1 MVFSMPLPLLD
12 IRLRH
17 CAESTGSSSRTLFW
31 DDQPVLV
38 RGHGA
43 LRCLLFAVETSFQFY
58 DKFVAHTQR

>member
-1 MVFSMPLPLLD
+1 MVLSMPLPLLVLG
-12 IRLRH
+12 LRH

-43 LRCLLFAVETSFQFY
+43 LRCLLLAVDTSFQFY